1 LASRQSTN
9 NTLLVWH
16 IRPSAQAPLVEPRA
30 RPRVVPAPRAILD
43 VPLVLEYMDEDAAV
57 LVVDASAIPAPL
69 PPLVMPP
76 LVRYVLRVVLTP
88 VIAPPLTRVPR
99 VPLVEGVLP
108 KPLPLAAA
116 PLRSRDASSAR
127 RLVSARLRS
136 SSAARRSACAALT
149 ACSASASAMSAL
161 APFHVGFRM
170 SRWLCSVWLR
180 IRVQVLSSVLAVL
193 TVFATVFMLPFARSS
208 VPTTPSI
215 NSLMLRTPSN
225 SLRSIASRAS
235 LWS

>member
-1 LASRQSTN
+1 MWSRQLADS
-9 NTLLVWH
+9 TLLDPH
-16 IRPSAQAPLVEPRA
+16 ICPLDQAPLVEPRA
-30 RPRVVPAPRAILD
+30 RPRVVPPPRAIFD

-57 LVVDASAIPAPL
+57 LVVDASAVPAPL
-69 PPLVMPP
+69 LPLVVPP

-88 VIAPPLTRVPR
+88 VMAPLARVPR

-116 PLRSRDASSAR
+116 PLGSRDASSAR

-136 SSAARRSACAALT
+136 SSAARRSACAALA

-180 IRVQVLSSVLAVL
+180 IRVQVLSSVLALL
-193 TVFATVFMLPFARSS
+193 TVFATV
-208 VPTTPSI
+208 
-215 NSLMLRTPSN
+215 
-225 SLRSIASRAS
+225 
-235 LWS
+235 